1 MKKTLL
7 FLSLFAAAG
16 MNAQWTD
23 QDTNF
28 PEASRGVQNIE
39 IINAN
44 VVWALGYDGTTAN
57 ANVQEF
63 TRTINGGAN
72 WIQGNIEIFDSNLTI
87 TNLSAVSATTAFAG
101 AVDADNGGGGV
112 YKTIDGGETWTN
124 SNPTGYTTGQPAT
137 LTSYFNVVH
146 FFDANNGLTQGD
158 PIGSGFGEFEVYRT
172 TNGGTTWTLVPGS
185 ALPDPASGEY
195 GYNGGN
201 VAAGNSFWF
210 VTNKGKL
217 YRTTDMG
224 ATWTKLNTPIT
235 DFSATTVGGQIFFSD
250 NNNGILIA
258 RSGPQATA
266 TYTLYKTT
274 DGGTTW
280 GAGASYTAP
289 YRNVAYIKGTTVLVG
304 TGTAG
309 TVQSTAYS
317 TDNGTTWTQID
328 SGTQRTSIAFLDG
341 STGWAGGFTDGV
353 TGLGGI
359 YKYSGA
365 ALGIEDIASNKT
377 FKVYPN
383 PANNQLNLSG
393 ASINE
398 VAVYDLLG
406 KQVLTQKFSAQDQVS
421 LNVSGLETGMYVLT
435 ATNDSGA
442 KETVKFAKQ

>member
-16 MNAQWTD
+16 MNAQWVQ

-28 PEASRGVQNIE
+28 PGASVGAKDIMIVD
-39 IINAN
+39 AN
-44 VVWALGYDGTTAN
+44 TVWALAYDGTSAN
-57 ANVQEF
+57 LPMQDF
-63 TRTINGGAN
+63 TRTADGGN
-72 WIQGNIEIFDSNLTI
+72 TWITGIVDVSDADLTI
-87 TNLSAVSATTAFAG
+87 TNISPINAMTAWAG
-101 AVDADNGGGGV
+101 ATHPEDGFGGA
-112 YKTIDGGETWTN
+112 YKTIDGGQTWSN
-124 SNPTGYTTGQPAT
+124 ANPTGYTSTG
-137 LTSYFNVVH
+137 SYFNVVH
-146 FFDANNGLTQGD
+146 FFDANNGVTQGD
-158 PIGSGFGEFEVYRT
+158 PIGTGFGEFEVYRT
-172 TNGGTTWTLVPGS
+172 TDGGVNWITVPAA
-185 ALPDPASGEY
+185 ALPDPLSGEY

-224 ATWTKLNTPIT
+224 VTWTKLNTPIT
-235 DFSATTVGGQIFFSD
+235 DFSATAVGGQIYFSD

-258 RSGPQATA
+258 RTGPVATA
-266 TYTLYKTT
+266 TYTLYKTSN
-274 DGGTTW
+274 GGTSW
-280 GAGASYTAP
+280 DSGASYTVP
-289 YRNVAYIKGTTVLVG
+289 YRSVAYIKGTTVLVG
-304 TGTAG
+304 TGFTGSGASR
-309 TVQSTAYS
+309 VDSSAYS
-317 TDNGTTWTQID
+317 LDNGTTWTQIETGD
-328 SGTQRTSIAFLDG
+328 QKTEIAFFNG
-341 STGWAGGFTDGV
+341 TTGWAGGFTDGV
-353 TGLGGI
+353 SGLGGI
-359 YKYSGA
+359 FKYTGA